1 MAEQFRPG
9 STSEFLRVAQ
19 RIFLKLNGEQRC
31 ATCAETNGLTVPDVG
46 SMHSSAVS
54 HPDDT
59 GTICAIS
66 DPGHAVGAI
75 SCPIPIRAVTYVA
88 PVNSVRCVA
97 IAVGNRR
104 IAVAVCGG
112 ISVVVII
119 AVSAIA
125 VWIAVAI
132 SVTTSVVRGGKCSPN
147 QGTSGEP
154 EPGTAPTP
162 TAVAP
167 ATVAPAAM
175 EAKGPSLSSR

>member
-19 RIFLKLNGEQRC
+19 RIFLKLNREQRC

-59 GTICAIS
+59 GTISAISESAIS

-75 SCPIPIRAVTYVA
+75 SCPIPIRAVTYMA

-104 IAVAVCGG
+104 IAVAVGWG
-112 ISVVVII
+112 IPVVVII

-125 VWIAVAI
+125 VWIA
-132 SVTTSVVRGGKCSPN
+132 
-147 QGTSGEP
+147 
-154 EPGTAPTP
+154 
-162 TAVAP
+162 
-167 ATVAPAAM
+167 
-175 EAKGPSLSSR
+175 